1 MVNPRN
7 HARKNENILLT
18 AHCIFCWA
26 VSFFVWKCKQSFSK
40 TLVLFVTHCS
50 MDIRQSQRCDINLA
64 DKYFYRGRQRSNA
77 KITQPRNNAKRLTLT
92 KIWLAQNK
100 ERCSRFI
107 ESIIIYQRH
116 IVMYEGIHTMS
127 PLTERFFGW
136 II

>member
-1 MVNPRN
+1 
-7 HARKNENILLT
+7 
-18 AHCIFCWA
+18 
-26 VSFFVWKCKQSFSK
+26 
-40 TLVLFVTHCS
+40 